1 MIKPNVYSVGSID
14 FDARLFDRLIPLP
27 DGTSYNSYLVR
38 GNEKVALLDTV
49 DPAKTKVLLNNLVKL
64 GIDKIDYVIAHHA
77 EQDHSGSLPDVLL
90 IYPDAKVVTNPK
102 CKGMLIDLLGIE
114 DDKFITVE
122 DGETLSLGDKTLQFV
137 YLPWVHWPET
147 MSTYLAEDKILF
159 SCDFFGS
166 HLASNSLFVTDE
178 GQAYE
183 AAKRYYAE
191 IMMPF
196 RKPIVNNLAKIAD
209 LAIDIIATSHGPIYD
224 RPEFIIDAYKD
235 WAGDEVKNEV
245 VVAYVSMH
253 GSTRRMVEH
262 FVEAL
267 SERNIVVRQFDL
279 VNVDIG
285 KLAIA
290 LVDAAT
296 VVIGSPTVL
305 TGAHPAA
312 AYAAIL
318 TNALRPKVRF
328 ASIIGSYG
336 WGGKMPEQ
344 LTGMLSN
351 LKVEL
356 LDVGVQTDFR
366 VLSGDVEVVIVA
378 VELYWEC
385 GDRFGPGRLG
395 ASLESDALRGPREC
409 VDFRVGFNTPH
420 LFGILLNKL
429 AVQRRP
435 HRTDPVLL

>member
-1 MIKPNVYSVGSID
+1 MKELKPNVYSAGAVD
-14 FDARLFDRLIPLP
+14 WDRRLFDELIPLP
-27 DGTSYNSYLVR
+27 DGTSYNAYLVK
-38 GNEKVALLDTV
+38 GSEKTVLLDTV
-49 DPAKTKVLLNNLVKL
+49 DPTKTEVLVDHLVRLGVDKL
-64 GIDKIDYVIAHHA
+64 DYIVSHHA
-77 EQDHSGSLPDVLL
+77 EQDHSGSIPDVLL
-90 IYPDAKVVTNPK
+90 LYPDAKVVTNPK
-102 CKGMLIDLLGIE
+102 CKNMLIDLLEIE
-114 DDKFITVE
+114 EDRFITVA
-122 DGETLSLGDKTLQFV
+122 DGEKLSLGDKTLQFV
-137 YLPWVHWPET
+137 YTPWVHWPET

-159 SCDFFGS
+159 TCDFFGS
-166 HLASNSLFVTDE
+166 HLASSSLFVTDE

-196 RKPIVNNLAKIAD
+196 RKPIANNLAKIAD

-253 GSTRRMVEH
+253 DSTRRMVEH

-267 SERNIVVRQFDL
+267 SERDITVKQFNL
-279 VNVDIG
+279 TNVDIG

-305 TGAHPAA
+305 VGAHPAA

-318 TNALRPKVRF
+318 TNALRPKARF
-328 ASIIGSYG
+328 AGIIGSYG

-356 LDVGVQTDFR
+356 LDPVVAKGLPKDEDYIALEDLADKILTKHKEAGV
-366 VLSGDVEVVIVA
+366 VS
-378 VELYWEC
+378 
-385 GDRFGPGRLG
+385 
-395 ASLESDALRGPREC
+395 
-409 VDFRVGFNTPH
+409 
-420 LFGILLNKL
+420 
-429 AVQRRP
+429 
-435 HRTDPVLL
+435 